1 MYQSIV
7 VDNTTGAVVIQS
19 TRNDDAGWLDETLQL
34 LQTSHHR
41 RLTSGGSAKEGSDED
56 FPLLEGHGDSEA
68 CASNEVLWL
77 TIPLVL
83 LLFNPLAMMMR
94 VGLMRHCSF

>member
-1 MYQSIV
+1 V

-34 LQTSHHR
+34 L
-41 RLTSGGSAKEGSDED
+41 TSGGSAKEGSDED

-68 CASNEVLWL
+68 CAWPGWGRQVC
-77 TIPLVL
+77 
-83 LLFNPLAMMMR
+83 
-94 VGLMRHCSF
+94 G